1 MAPAYPEGLKRK
13 VVQACEHGM
22 LRYSASRIKTNAVF
36 HFLESGWSNVRHEW
50 RLSICEPGCKMPA

>member
-1 MAPAYPEGLKRK
+1 MRSNCFIGQIDNAIMAPAYPEGLKRK

-36 HFLESGWSNVRHEW
+36 HFLESGWSNVRHE
-50 RLSICEPGCKMPA
+50 